1 MPKGWSSSSRRRE
14 SDDDEGGTAL
24 ADAQPDDIIKPAGI
38 ENGQTPPFGA
48 LCGLFEQFESITRNK
63 HKKNEKKGEVLQRFF
78 ERWRTEVGPDL
89 YPVVR
94 LMLPERD
101 TRRRTYNLKEQ
112 KLAKALIAALD
123 IPPHNSTALKLL
135 NWKVPTAQ
143 DPGAGEFASVAME
156 VIKSRS
162 LVIRRISNTSI
173 DDINGILDSLA
184 QSRGATPNE
193 QGKTRSMQAEHAG
206 ILKSCVQKMTPAEM
220 KWLIRIIL
228 RDLKIGMGE
237 KTIFDRLHRDAARM
251 FNTCSDIMR
260 VCWTLHD
267 PSYSPQNEDFTVVPG
282 RVFRPMLCYRTQR
295 NLGDVVKSMRI
306 GRGPRDPSRELLKG
320 EYSSDQFII
329 EEKLDGERIQMHK
342 QGSTFMYSS
351 RKNKDYTYLY
361 GANATSGSLTPYI
374 QDCLDPDIENLV
386 LDGEMLVWDPVLG
399 KYMPFGNLKTFALA
413 SKFGSSDPRPCFKVF
428 DVLYVKGK
436 NGEGQALIGKSL
448 WQRKKLLGELVKHKQ
463 GVIEIAECTSG
474 STTDDIRKT
483 LERIMDERGEG
494 LVIKHP
500 LSLYQLGG
508 REHSWIKI
516 KPEYMDQMGE
526 RIDGLVVGGYWGQG
540 HRSGF
545 LASYLIGLRD
555 EVNGK
560 VVFKSFAKIGSGLN
574 RSDYAWI
581 IEQKRDKWIEFDRKR
596 PETVPAW
603 FKTVNEWPDV
613 LIAPEDSFVLEIKAS
628 EIVGGV
634 DYGANMTL
642 RFPRALK
649 IREDKDAE
657 SADDLQTVQL
667 YRTGPHKRSIGED
680 MSAKKK
686 AAVSSSRSNKATS
699 ISAPLGQVDVV
710 SDIFQGVTFFVFDS
724 VPSAPKLDL
733 QRRIVAHGGS
743 IMQKIPPKDTDRVVV
758 SPKYQGIKSRAGG
771 SSVDIYHP
779 DWVLDSIDQG
789 RRLPPRKRY
798 LVHATPETADMSDYA
813 DSDANGLAEHDND
826 DDKLMI
832 PPPLPT
838 ERRPFERAYR
848 NFGEAALDS
857 EDEAQTE
864 SDDDADRVAQL
875 RIARSSSSSGDE
887 RATEFGDFLQ
897 HFPRRGAMPAEVNQ
911 VNQDASRLQLESA
924 SSSQNT
930 EDLLAA
936 GPGVAAGG
944 VDQLKLEPD
953 SVEQA
958 SSLGKASGEDM
969 AHDPAFLFKPLVA
982 YFDTKEGAVLNALA
996 ASSKAEGIQA
1006 KADSELEKARLVFT
1020 GEHGVA
1026 TTDVADPKLT
1036 HIVVSRLVPDRYVEL
1051 VRRTSQPKYR
1061 RLVTTEWV
1069 YSCAD
1074 EEDLVDED
1082 DFKP

>member
-1 MPKGWSSSSRRRE
+1 MPKGWSSSSRRRD

-24 ADAQPDDIIKPAGI
+24 ADAQPDDIIKPAGL

-173 DDINGILDSLA
+173 DDINTILDSLA
-184 QSRGATPNE
+184 HSRGATQNE
-193 QGKTRSMQAEHAG
+193 QGKTRSMQAEHAS
-206 ILKSCVQKMTPAEM
+206 ILKNCVQKMTPAEM

-267 PSYSPQNEDFTVVPG
+267 PTYSPQNEDFTVVPG

-306 GRGPRDPSRELLKG
+306 GRGPRDPSRQLLRG
-320 EYSSDQFII
+320 EYPSNEFII

-342 QGSTFMYSS
+342 QGSAFMYSS

-374 QDCLDPDIENLV
+374 QDCIRSDIEDLV

-436 NGEGQALIGKSL
+436 NGEGEALIGKSL
-448 WQRKKLLGELVKHKQ
+448 WQRKKLLGDLITHKQ

-474 STTDDIRKT
+474 STTADIRNV

-560 VVFKSFAKIGSGLN
+560 VEYKSFAKIGSGLN

-596 PETVPAW
+596 LETVPAW

-613 LIAPEDSFVLEIKAS
+613 LIAPEDSFVLEVKAS

-642 RFPRALK
+642 RFPP
-649 IREDKDAE
+649 
-657 SADDLQTVQL
+657 VQL
-667 YRTGPHKRSIGED
+667 YRTGPHKRSIGDD

-686 AAVSSSRSNKATS
+686 AAISSSRSNKATS

-710 SDIFQGVTFFVFDS
+710 SDIFHGITFFVFDS
-724 VPSAPKLDL
+724 IPSAPKVDL
-733 QRRIVAHGGS
+733 QRRIVAQGGT
-743 IMQKIPPKDTDRVVV
+743 IMQKIPPEGTDRIVV

-771 SSVDIYHP
+771 STVDIYHP
-779 DWVLDSIDQG
+779 DWVLESINQG

-798 LVHATPETADMSDYA
+798 LIHATPDTADSPDYA
-813 DSDANGLAEHDND
+813 DSDVDVKLDQV
-826 DDKLMI
+826 DDKDELMLS
-832 PPPLPT
+832 PPSP
-838 ERRPFERAYR
+838 ERRPYERAYR

-857 EDEAQTE
+857 EDEPQTE
-864 SDDDADRVAQL
+864 SDDDADRLAQL
-875 RIARSSSSSGDE
+875 RNGRSNSCSDDE
-887 RATEFGDFLQ
+887 RAATEFGDFLQ
-897 HFPRRGAMPAEVNQ
+897 HFPRRGALPAEVNQ
-911 VNQDASRLQLESA
+911 VNQDASRLRLESA

-930 EDLLAA
+930 EDLFAA
-936 GPGVAAGG
+936 EPGSGG

-953 SVEQA
+953 SVEHAA
-958 SSLGKASGEDM
+958 SLSMCSHDNEM

-982 YFDTKEGAVLNALA
+982 YFDSKEGAVLNGLA
-996 ASSKAEGIQA
+996 ASGKAEGIQA
-1006 KADSELEKARLVFT
+1006 KADSELDKARRVFT
-1020 GEHGVA
+1020 SEHGVA
-1026 TTDVADPKLT
+1026 TTDLANPKLT

-1069 YSCAD
+1069 HSCAD

>member
-1 MPKGWSSSSRRRE
+1 MPKPSWKSRRRE
-14 SDDDEGGTAL
+14 ADDDDDDDSNGAGAL
-24 ADAQPDDIIKPAGI
+24 ADAQPDELIKPAGI
-38 ENGQTPPFGA
+38 ENGPTPPFGT

-63 HKKNEKKGEVLQRFF
+63 HKKNEKKGEVLARFF
-78 ERWRTEVGPDL
+78 ERWRSEVGPDL
-89 YPVVR
+89 YPVIR

-123 IPPHNSTALKLL
+123 IPPNNSTALKLL
-135 NWKVPTAQ
+135 NWKVPTAK

-162 LVIRRISNTSI
+162 LVIRRVSDTSI
-173 DDINGILDSLA
+173 DSINEILDQLA
-184 QSRGATPNE
+184 HTKGAQPDE
-193 QGKTRSMQAEHAG
+193 QGRIRSLQAEHAR
-206 ILKSCVQKMTPAEM
+206 ILKACVQKMTPSEM

-260 VCWTLHD
+260 VCWTLYD
-267 PSYSPQNEDFTVVPG
+267 PNYSPQNEDFTVVPG

-295 NLGDVVKSMRI
+295 NLHDVIKSMRV
-306 GRGPRDPSRELLKG
+306 GRGGTNGPPAG
-320 EYSSDQFII
+320 EYGPQEFLI

-342 QGSTFMYSS
+342 QGGTFLYSS

-361 GANATSGSLTPYI
+361 GNNKDSGSLTPYI
-374 QDCLDPDIENLV
+374 QDCLRDDIEDLV

-413 SKFGSSDPRPCFKVF
+413 KTFGSSDPRPCFKVF

-448 WQRKKLLGELVKHKQ
+448 WQRKKLLSQLVRHKQ
-463 GVIEIAECTSG
+463 GVIEIADCTKG
-474 STTDDIRKT
+474 STTDDIRRT

-555 EVNGK
+555 EVSGK
-560 VVFKSFAKIGSGLN
+560 VVYKSFAKIGSGLN

-596 PETVPAW
+596 PETVPSW

-613 LIAPEDSFVLEIKAS
+613 LIAPEDSFVIEIKAS

-634 DYGANMTL
+634 DYGAGMTL

-657 SADDLQTVQL
+657 SAADLTTVQH
-667 YRTGPHKRSIGED
+667 YRSGPQKRSIGDD
-680 MSAKKK
+680 MSVKKK
-686 AAVSSSRSNKATS
+686 ATRLSRSDKATA
-699 ISAPLGQVDVV
+699 ISTAVDQVESR
-710 SDIFQGVTFFVFDS
+710 SDLFQGITFFVFATKPVSLKDE
-724 VPSAPKLDL
+724 L
-733 QRRIVAHGGS
+733 QKQIVEHGGTY
-743 IMQKIPPKDTDRVVV
+743 IQKIPNEGTDRIVIA
-758 SPKYQGIKSRAGG
+758 SEYKGITSRTGG
-771 SSVDIYHP
+771 KTVDVYHP
-779 DWVLDSIDQG
+779 DWVLDSIKQG
-789 RRLPPRKRY
+789 RRIPPRKRY
-798 LVHATPETADMSDYA
+798 LVHATDATAELSDYA
-813 DSDANGLAEHDND
+813 NSDADIKED
-826 DDKLMI
+826 DDEKANNDGYMAT
-832 PPPLPT
+832 PPSPVQ
-838 ERRPFERAYR
+838 RRPFETAYR

-857 EDEAQTE
+857 EDEPQTQ

-875 RIARSSSSSGDE
+875 HRVDSDDE
-887 RATEFGDFLQ
+887 GEKPAFPGGFESY
-897 HFPRRGAMPAEVNQ
+897 FPRRGAMPAEVNA
-911 VNQDASRLQLESA
+911 VNHDVSRLELESA
-924 SSSQNT
+924 LSHAGT
-930 EDLLAA
+930 DDLGAA
-936 GPGVAAGG
+936 G
-944 VDQLKLEPD
+944 VDDLKLESNALD
-953 SVEQA
+953 DAQVGVGAGGSQT
-958 SSLGKASGEDM
+958 
-969 AHDPAFLFKPLVA
+969 AHDPAFLFRPLVA
-982 YFDTKEGAVLNALA
+982 YFDTREGAQTNGLT
-996 ASSKAEGIQA
+996 ASSKPDRIQA
-1006 KADSELEKARLVFT
+1006 RADSELGKARTAFT
-1020 GEHGVA
+1020 SEHGIA
-1026 TTDVADPKLT
+1026 TSDLSDPKLT
-1036 HIVVSRLVPDRYVEL
+1036 HIVVSKLIPERYVEL
-1051 VRRTSQPKYR
+1051 VRRTSEPRYR

-1069 YSCAD
+1069 HSCIE